1 MYAQFFGL
9 KQDPFAIAP
18 DPRYLFLSERHS
30 EAFAHLLYGLGAGGG
45 FVLLSGEI
53 GTGKTTVCR
62 QFLEQVPANCQVAY
76 IFNPKL
82 TVLELLQTVCDEFHL
97 QVRPAG
103 PGPATV
109 KDYIDPLNAFLL
121 AAHAQGRNSLLIIDE
136 AQNLSAEVL
145 EQLRLLTNLETNERK
160 LLQIILI
167 GQPELRALLA
177 RPDMEQL
184 AQRIVAR
191 FHLGPLSEA
200 ETVNYIA
207 HRLLVAGMSGPLPF
221 GRAAIRRIHQL
232 TQGVPRRINLLCDRA
247 LLGAYAQG
255 MSVVDR
261 RVVDKA
267 AREMF
272 PSPATPLAMPLA
284 AWFRPPR
291 NAALAWLGLGAVA
304 AAAVLGVAIALV
316 HWQPVPATDLGATA
330 ANSHEALANKSTPA
344 AALSA
349 SAPGAAQG
357 ASAPASAHATTTP
370 NAALLTS
377 VRDDNQAWRELAPLW
392 GLAEPTG
399 DPCRAAARAQ
409 TLCFKGTT
417 SLALIRQLARP
428 GWVTLYDERKQ
439 PFYALLTGLSDDAAW
454 LQVSG
459 TPLRLPLA
467 TLANLWRG
475 EFATYWRTPPAFA
488 RGIADGAS
496 GPAVDWLAT
505 QLASFNSQPAP
516 AAGQVLDSALRA
528 RIQAFQLAQG
538 LQPDGRPGPMTLMQ
552 LNRTAGVPEPR
563 LRTESTAHVLHP

>member
-18 DPRYLFLSERHS
+18 DPRYLFLSERHR
-30 EAFAHLLYGLGAGGG
+30 EAFAHLLYGLNAGGG

-62 QFLEQVPANCQVAY
+62 HFLEQIPANCQVAY

-109 KDYIDPLNAFLL
+109 KDHIDPLNAFLL

-136 AQNLSAEVL
+136 AQNLSADVL

-232 TQGVPRRINLLCDRA
+232 THGVPRRINLLCDRA

-261 RVVDKA
+261 RVVDQA
-267 AREMF
+267 AREVF
-272 PSPATPLAMPLA
+272 PPHATPLAMRLS
-284 AWFRPPR
+284 AWFRQPR
-291 NAALAWLGLGAVA
+291 NAALAWLSLGAVA
-304 AAAVLGVAIALV
+304 AAVVLGVAITLA
-316 HWQPVPATDLGATA
+316 HRQPVLATDLGATA
-330 ANSHEALANKSTPA
+330 ANPREALANKSTPA
-344 AALSA
+344 GAPSARAAN
-349 SAPGAAQG
+349 AAQG
-357 ASAPASAHATTTP
+357 ASAPASALATP

-377 VRDDNQAWRELAPLW
+377 VRDDHQAWRELAPLW
-392 GLAEPTG
+392 GLAESTE
-399 DPCRAAARAQ
+399 DPCHAAARAQ

-428 GWVTLYDERKQ
+428 GWVTLYDDRKQ

-454 LQVSG
+454 LQVGG

-475 EFATYWRTPPAFA
+475 EFATFWRAPPGFA

-505 QLASFNSQPAP
+505 QLASFNGQPAP
-516 AAGQVLDSALRA
+516 AAGQVFDSALRA